1 MNIEPPGHALATFS
15 YMPHPTTRTELA
27 SVFTHADARGAGWSD
42 RDLYAARDR
51 GDILRVA
58 RGIYA
63 EPDLSA
69 DFDLVEIAIRAP
81 QATMCLTSVLAHH
94 DLTDDIPAS
103 INVALPRSRRAPRTQ
118 APANWHRFDDDTFD
132 IGREELPVV
141 DHLTIG
147 IYSPARSVIDAYRLR
162 HLYGT
167 EQATDALKRWLNE
180 RGNQPAEL
188 LELAGD
194 FPAAE
199 PAIRNALQTL
209 L

>member
-1 MNIEPPGHALATFS
+1 MARPVPL
-15 YMPHPTTRTELA
+15 TELA
-27 SVFTHADARGAGWSD
+27 SVFTHADARRAGWSD

-63 EPDLSA
+63 RPQLAVDH
-69 DFDLVEIAIRAP
+69 DLVEIAVRAP
-81 QATMCLTSVLAHH
+81 QATMCLTSALAHH
-94 DLTDDIPAS
+94 DLSDDIPAS

-118 APANWHRFDDDTFD
+118 ARVSWHRFDDDTFD
-132 IGREELPVV
+132 SGRQELPVV

-147 IYSPARSVIDAYRLR
+147 IYSPTRSIIDAYRLR

-167 EQATDALKRWLNE
+167 EQAADALKRWLNK
-180 RGNQPAEL
+180 RGNQPADL
-188 LELAGD
+188 LTLALD